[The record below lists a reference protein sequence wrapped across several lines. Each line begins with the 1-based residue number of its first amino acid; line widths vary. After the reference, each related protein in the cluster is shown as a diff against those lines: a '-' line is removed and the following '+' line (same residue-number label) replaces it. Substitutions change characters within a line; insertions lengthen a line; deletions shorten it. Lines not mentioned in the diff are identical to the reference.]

1 MSFYYYCVKKKT
13 CPNAVVILR
22 PSAVVFLC
30 PNAVVFLRPN
40 AVVFEKMVYLH
51 C

>member
-1 MSFYYYCVKKKT
+1 MSFYYYCVKKNP
-13 CPNAVVILR
+13 CPSAVVILR
-22 PSAVVFLC
+22 PSAVVILR